1 MDTVFLR
8 DLSLLMKVDWAILLS
23 SSNTLDLRRPRYDDS
38 VQVNLQSS
46 PRSGPRKKSVL
57 VRVHLVIRK
66 NPSWPGRTVMMAAQ
80 SEDLSL
86 MQSEVIRMHKTFE
99 LRVQVVQMEETN
111 LHVDPLP

>member
-1 MDTVFLR
+1 
-8 DLSLLMKVDWAILLS
+8 
-23 SSNTLDLRRPRYDDS
+23 
-38 VQVNLQSS
+38 
-46 PRSGPRKKSVL
+46 
-57 VRVHLVIRK
+57 
-66 NPSWPGRTVMMAAQ
+66 MMAAQ